1 MIDLFPLDASVG
13 QLIFLG
19 AFTFGLSI
27 FAGMVGVALGAV
39 RLPIMLVLGFN
50 PVVAAGTNL
59 GVTILGGTAAAW
71 PHWRDGRV
79 VGRVVLVL
87 GVPAVVGSLL
97 GGYFAD
103 DVRAWLLLALIAALS
118 GISSTLSFIQWW
130 SARRKAQNPDEVSQ
144 NVDRS
149 VSRDGIRLN
158 SRNQTK
164 YGLIGLGI
172 GIVGGASGM
181 VLAVLR
187 FPILIN
193 VLRMDPRHAAG
204 TNNTL
209 GVLAG
214 IFGFVGHAFNMN
226 FDIGVLAVMGVTG
239 MVGSFIG
246 AKQTGRI
253 SAVTM
258 RLIIAVL
265 LAGTTP
271 LIVIRMFSEYPN

>member
-1 MIDLFPLDASVG
+1 MIDLFPLEASVG
-13 QLIFLG
+13 QLVILG
-19 AFTFGLSI
+19 TFTFVLSI

-39 RLPIMLVLGFN
+39 RLPVMLVLGFN

-118 GISSTLSFIQWW
+118 
-130 SARRKAQNPDEVSQ
+130 
-144 NVDRS
+144 
-149 VSRDGIRLN
+149 
-158 SRNQTK
+158 RNQTK
-164 YGLIGLGI
+164 YGLIGLAI
-172 GIVGGASGM
+172 GIVGGASGL

-214 IFGFVGHAFNMN
+214 IFGFMGHAFNMN

-246 AKQTGRI
+246 AKQTGRV

-258 RLIIAVL
+258 RLIIAIL

-271 LIVIRMFSEYPN
+271 LIVVRMFSEYPN